1 MGDWFTLTVEGEV
14 IDHKWL
20 KRPTLDQMQE
30 QVGGYIEN
38 LPQAR
43 AVGVTPFATLVYE
56 AFANEEG
63 LIHGLPRNSIA
74 SELMGYTVMG
84 NLLVHGKRHPNA

>member
-1 MGDWFTLTVEGEV
+1 
-14 IDHKWL
+14 
-20 KRPTLDQMQE
+20 MQE

-43 AVGVTPFATLVYE
+43 AVGVTPLATRVYE

-63 LIHGLPRNSIA
+63 LIHSLPHNPLA
-74 SELMGYTVMG
+74 SEFMGYAVMG
-84 NLLVHGKRHPNA
+84 NLLVHGTRHQA

>member
-1 MGDWFTLTVEGEV
+1 MKMGDWFTLTVEGEV
-14 IDHKWL
+14 IDHAWNE
-20 KRPTLDQMQE
+20 RPTLDQMQE

-43 AVGVTPFATLVYE
+43 ALGVTPIAARVYE

-63 LIHGLPRNSIA
+63 LIHGRPRNPLA
-74 SELMGYTVMG
+74 SEFMGYTVMG
-84 NLLVHGKRHPNA
+84 NILVHGVRH

>member
-1 MGDWFTLTVEGEV
+1 MGDWVTLTVEGAI
-14 IDHKWL
+14 IDHAWPT
-20 KRPTLDQMQE
+20 RPTLDQMQE

-43 AVGVTPFATLVYE
+43 AVGVTPIATRVYE

-63 LIHGLPRNSIA
+63 LIHSLPHNPLA
-74 SELMGYTVMG
+74 SEFMGYAVMG
-84 NLLVHGKRHPNA
+84 NLLVHGTRHQA